1 MVNRITISCLSAHA
15 LRVTPSTPLQEVVD
29 RTIELWDQRLQ
40 AVLPDCPDIIV
51 LPEAMDRPYAG
62 DVSTEWQREYFQQ
75 RGSQVLD
82 HLAEVAQ
89 RERCHLTYSSQYAVG
104 EEELRNSTL
113 ILDRDGQVA
122 GRYDKNF
129 LVTAENTDLR
139 LAYGQDPMVV
149 DLDFGRVGAAICFD
163 LNFTELLEAYRPLA
177 PRLMVFS
184 SEYHGGL
191 MQGYWAYQL
200 RSYFAGAIRPPAPST
215 VVSPLGEV
223 VASSTNYFDHVT
235 TRVNLDYEM
244 VHLDSLFDKM
254 AAMKA
259 EYGPDLHIHD
269 PGLLAPV
276 LITSESDA
284 FTAAEALKA
293 YEVETL
299 DNYLARSRGHR
310 RDVLTSHHPRYDR

>member
-1 MVNRITISCLSAHA
+1 MANRITISCLSAHD
-15 LRVTPSTPLQEVVD
+15 LRVPPSTPFQEVVD
-29 RTIELWDQRLQ
+29 RTIESWDQRLQ
-40 AVLPDCPDIIV
+40 AVLPDRPDIIV
-51 LPEAMDRPYAG
+51 LPEAMDRPYAPG
-62 DVSTEWQREYFQQ
+62 LPTEWQREYFQH

-82 HLAEVAQ
+82 HLAEVAR
-89 RERCHLTYSSQYAVG
+89 RERCHITYSAQYAAG
-104 EEELRNSTL
+104 EEGLRNSTL

-129 LVTAENTDLR
+129 LVTAENTDLG
-139 LAYGQDPMVV
+139 LAYGQEPMVA

-177 PRLMVFS
+177 PRLMVFN

-235 TRVNLDYEM
+235 TRANLDYEV
-244 VHLDSLFDKM
+244 VHLDSLFAKL

-276 LITSESDA
+276 LITSESDD

-293 YEVETL
+293 HDVETL
-299 DNYLARSRGHR
+299 DAYLAGSRAHR
-310 RDVLTSHHPRYDR
+310 AGIMQP